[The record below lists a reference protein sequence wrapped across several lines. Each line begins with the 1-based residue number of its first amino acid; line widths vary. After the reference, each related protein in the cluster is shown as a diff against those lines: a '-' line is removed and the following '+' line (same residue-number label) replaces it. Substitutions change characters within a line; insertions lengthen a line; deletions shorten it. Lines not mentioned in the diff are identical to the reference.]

1 MLEKCGRF
9 PHRNAIL
16 GRDTTQAEIDYEKEM
31 KDKAEAEKKKKEE
44 EEERERL
51 IKEEDEAAQ

>member
-31 KDKAEAEKKKKEE
+31 EDKAEAEKKK
-44 EEERERL
+44 
-51 IKEEDEAAQ
+51 